1 MPDQCCE
8 QHGHG
13 KQHGDDQLEQQQVD
27 IVHCSQDFDEC
38 DGDSYEQ
45 LDADIRVDSD
55 KQQGGQLN
63 KWRLVNDEHGR
74 WMFGITVSEWRDVH

>member
-38 DGDSYEQ
+38 DGYEQ
-45 LDADIRVDSD
+45 LDADIRIDSD
-55 KQQGGQLN
+55 KQ
-63 KWRLVNDEHGR
+63 HGW